1 MLQIFS
7 SIIRWAARSFTIL
20 IVAVFLAFA
29 AGEPAGSFGRN
40 SLSRLGGYA
49 AFVRSYHRNVVGL
62 EVGAS
67 VGVNIAVRAGC
78 ICWGCPH
85 AELRGPGLCSPS
97 QCFIPSGLEAP
108 ALPFHPDSQRPV
120 IFLYSPTNRASKRP
134 TYRASPQQHR

>member
-78 ICWGCPH
+78 ICWVVHMQNYGVL
-85 AELRGPGLCSPS
+85 A
-97 QCFIPSGLEAP
+97 FV
-108 ALPFHPDSQRPV
+108 ALPNV
-120 IFLYSPTNRASKRP
+120 LFLL
-134 TYRASPQQHR
+134 